1 MAIPSTQATG
11 SVPAAQD
18 NAALQK
24 VFESVTPASCPLS
37 YNFHM
42 HTICSDGRLTP
53 EALIQ
58 QALSIGLRGLAITDH
73 HSVGGFRRAQQWL
86 SAHQPE
92 DAPHLWSG
100 VEITS
105 RLLNNDVH
113 ILAYAFDPEYADLQI
128 YLQGDSVQGDRAHA
142 DVVIDIV
149 HQAGGLAVLAHPDR
163 YRSTAAELI
172 PTAAELG
179 IDGVETYYAYNNPN
193 PWCPSPR
200 QTREVFSLGECYGL
214 LHTCGTDTHGLNLL
228 QRI

>member
-1 MAIPSTQATG
+1 MVIPSTQETG
-11 SVPAAQD
+11 SVPAEQD
-18 NAALQK
+18 NAALRQ
-24 VFESVTPASCPLS
+24 VFESITPKSCPLS

-73 HSVGGFRRAQQWL
+73 HSVDGFRRAQQWL
-86 SAHQPE
+86 ASENP
-92 DAPHLWSG
+92 DDGPHFWSG
-100 VEITS
+100 VEITAQ
-105 RLLNNDVH
+105 LLHNDVH
-113 ILAYAFDPEYADLQI
+113 ILAYAFDPDDADLQI

-142 DVVIDIV
+142 AVVIDTI

-179 IDGVETYYAYNNPN
+179 IDGAETYYAYNNPN
-193 PWCPSPR
+193 PWSPSPR
-200 QTREVFSLGECYGL
+200 QTREVFSVAERFGL

-228 QRI
+228 QRL